1 MVSKVYNES
10 KIVRYL
16 LYNVTLFSIV
26 SVCIYC
32 NLFDHKVRYLLIGI
46 CDMLGTVPTIL
57 LLFVSKNL
65 VRYKNKFG
73 SQKLDSF
80 QVNEINN
87 VMTLQ
92 EQLTKLQ
99 EQNESLKALLK
110 ECQRAN

>member
-65 VRYKNKFG
+65 VRNKKIG
-73 SQKLDSF
+73 SNKIDSF